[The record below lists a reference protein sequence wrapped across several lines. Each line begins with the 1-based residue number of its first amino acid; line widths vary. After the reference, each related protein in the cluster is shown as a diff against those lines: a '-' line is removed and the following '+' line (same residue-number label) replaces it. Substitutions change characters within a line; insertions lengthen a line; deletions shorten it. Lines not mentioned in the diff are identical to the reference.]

1 MSTPDPAAFAA
12 TWVAAWNSHDVEAVL
27 AHFHD
32 NVVFTSPVASR
43 VSPESGGIL
52 RGKVQLRRYWSLGI
66 DMIADLHFTVER
78 VFAGVDTLVV
88 EYRNQRGDVVAEVL
102 RFANG
107 LVVEGHGTYL
117 TGGDPAGIPAP

>member
-27 AHFHD
+27 AHFD
-32 NVVFTSPVASR
+32 EDVVFTSPVAAR
-43 VSPESGGIL
+43 VSPDSRGIV
-52 RGKVQLRRYWSLGI
+52 RGKIALRRYWALGI
-66 DMIADLHFTVER
+66 DLIADLHFTVER
-78 VFAGVDTLVV
+78 VFAGVDTLVI
-88 EYRNQRGDVVAEVL
+88 EYRNQRGNVVAEVL

-117 TGGDPAGIPAP
+117 ADDDNPAGVSE